1 MKGLSQVHLY
11 NVVFESGLPS
21 EKKKKAN
28 ILTLKSKLAA
38 SDGNEDGGRGMSLSR
53 FFFLSPYFN
62 YILNSLKRKAGVG

>member
-38 SDGNEDGGRGMSLSR
+38 SEGNEDGERGMSLSR
-53 FFFLSPYFN
+53 FFLSPYFN

>member
-1 MKGLSQVHLY
+1 MHLY

-21 EKKKKAN
+21 EETKKAN

-38 SDGNEDGGRGMSLSR
+38 SDGNEDGERGMSLSR
-53 FFFLSPYFN
+53 FFFFLSPYFN